1 MQKNTYLMSRS
12 DHVIENRASANYIAE
27 YGAPKLELENVH
39 QFKNDTQN
47 NLNNKIK
54 ARLGDLQKEYKEL
67 EDLYHFNVFVDQF
80 QHSFIPVSG
89 HIYFLYKCDNHKFL
103 SLIEPENFLLCREGF
118 VDKCRYNGLG
128 FFEKVTG

>member
-1 MQKNTYLMSRS
+1 MSRP
-12 DHVIENRASANYIAE
+12 DHFIENRASANYIAE
-27 YGAPKLELENVH
+27 YGAPKLELENIH

-80 QHSFIPVSG
+80 EHSFIPVSG
-89 HIYFLYKCDNHKFL
+89 HIYFLYDCNDHKFL
-103 SLIEPENFLLCREGF
+103 SLIEPDNFLLCKEGF

-128 FFEKVTG
+128 FFEKVVD

>member
-1 MQKNTYLMSRS
+1 MSRP
-12 DHVIENRASANYIAE
+12 DHVIQDRASASYIAE

-67 EDLYHFNVFVDQF
+67 EDLYHFNVFVTNFNTALF
-80 QHSFIPVSG
+80 QCQVISIFSMIVMIIS
-89 HIYFLYKCDNHKFL
+89 
-103 SLIEPENFLLCREGF
+103 S
-118 VDKCRYNGLG
+118 
-128 FFEKVTG
+128 